1 MIRFRVAAA
10 LFAALL
16 VALMGAACSGD
27 AEDGVTPAPE
37 PERESPAD
45 EPAVE
50 TQPEEA
56 ESAGAG
62 SVVRVADTGEGYQ
75 WINHELF
82 GLIIEGGYG
91 LEMELVPVDP
101 QDLET
106 VLESGDVD
114 LHLEAR
120 TPETAEW
127 FDAAVAEGILVNLG
141 TIYET
146 EDGFEVQKG
155 ATPAFVEAHPEV
167 VAFLKNMDTRAGSL
181 GKTKTWASRREGLTN
196 QEVAAYYMYTFDFED
211 RMKSWMPFENYRQAK
226 LHMETLYPEFR
237 RCTNCP
243 DADPDAPGTR

>member
-1 MIRFRVAAA
+1 MIMSRAAVV

-16 VALMGAACSGD
+16 VALFGAACSGGTDD
-27 AEDGVTPAPE
+27 AVTSAPE
-37 PERESPAD
+37 PERESPAE
-45 EPAVE
+45 EPAAE
-50 TQPEEA
+50 AQPEEA
-56 ESAGAG
+56 EAGGAG

-82 GLIIEGGYG
+82 GLIIEGAYG
-91 LEMELVPVDP
+91 LEMELVPVAP
-101 QDLET
+101 QDLEG
-106 VLESGDVD
+106 VLTSGDVD

-127 FDAAVAEGILVNLG
+127 FDAAVAEGVLINLG
-141 TIYET
+141 TIYEA

-155 ATPAFVEAHPEV
+155 ATPSFVAAHPDV
-167 VAFLKNMDTRAGSL
+167 VAFLEKMDTRAGSL
-181 GKTKTWASRREGLTN
+181 GKTETWAKRRDGLTN

-226 LHMETLYPEFR
+226 LHMETLYPDFR

-243 DADPDAPGTR
+243 EADPDAPGTR